1 MSYQTITNLS
11 LDSQNLSVNLV
22 NNQTNQFSLYEI
34 SAGSKNSPFMDMLN
48 SRTQELFSQK
58 NDDAFGF
65 SAGFVNHNAVSG
77 GISSGIG
84 ETAATEDCY
93 KSADSELNNTRN
105 EKTDSF
111 SDNEVNKNNR
121 EKEINKKTDSE
132 KTVDEKNVESQTDCE
147 KNRYLNENDDNK
159 VSEDEKKSEKDLKN
173 GRHSLDFNKINQIEE
188 GDSFVSGQNVLHGFA
203 GDEAQKSG
211 IKADVQNVASI
222 QNLKNAKNSKI
233 DKNGIIV
240 DGDTQN
246 QEVLAEKILQ
256 DGKNISDANV
266 KELLNA
272 KNQGNF
278 AKERMNSGDLNENDE
293 SDFAD
298 LLNNRLT
305 SDSIAEGGM
314 PQKNDVRGGKI
325 TVQDLRSESE
335 KQNALLQAENGKN
348 NHNDLRISNVQVS
361 SDGTN
366 FINMEM
372 NQTVN
377 ADVLSLNN
385 QTAGANGSNFQSML
399 NNQIQSNISEFVK
412 AGNIIL
418 KDNDQGQINLI
429 LHPDDL
435 GNVKIH
441 LSLDGK
447 NISGQIIVSSKE
459 ALQVFKD
466 NAETMREAF
475 IKNGFDGASFDVAY
489 NNSGSQSG
497 NNSAFEQNDGT
508 GIIARKMYSNAH
520 ESSGTAFDDD
530 GVNKEIEKY
539 SNYSVNIVA

>member
-1 MSYQTITNLS
+1 MFREICQVSYQTITNLS
-11 LDSQNLSVNLV
+11 LDSQNLSVNFV
-22 NNQTNQFSLYEI
+22 NNQTNQFSLSEI

-48 SRTQELFSQK
+48 SFRQDFSLQKTERTVGSS
-58 NDDAFGF
+58 FGV
-65 SAGFVNHNAVSG
+65 SAGAEKSNGILGSGNSDSFENYNSLDSSEVKGIRTENAETSFVR
-77 GISSGIG
+77 
-84 ETAATEDCY
+84 DD
-93 KSADSELNNTRN
+93 KSADEENCVAQKSNGSEKLEDRKKSDDAENG
-105 EKTDSF
+105 KTGSL
-111 SDNEVNKNNR
+111 S
-121 EKEINKKTDSE
+121 EKEDKI
-132 KTVDEKNVESQTDCE
+132 
-147 KNRYLNENDDNK
+147 
-159 VSEDEKKSEKDLKN
+159 SEDEKKIEKKSRKDEFS
-173 GRHSLDFNKINQIEE
+173 SLDFNKMNQIGEGGNLLSVQNGFENGENGEQTSIEGSDSLKNVKNNSKNNKLGLISEFESVNQKALDENNLQEE
-188 GDSFVSGQNVLHGFA
+188 MILGAVSAKKASDVQKQENSARLRLNSSEFD
-203 GDEAQKSG
+203 GDE
-211 IKADVQNVASI
+211 D
-222 QNLKNAKNSKI
+222 
-233 DKNGIIV
+233 
-240 DGDTQN
+240 
-246 QEVLAEKILQ
+246 
-256 DGKNISDANV
+256 
-266 KELLNA
+266 
-272 KNQGNF
+272 
-278 AKERMNSGDLNENDE
+278 
-293 SDFAD
+293 SDFSD
-298 LLNNRLT
+298 LLNNRVA
-305 SDSIAEGGM
+305 SDSLLESEM
-314 PQKNDVRGGKI
+314 QQKNDVKSGKI
-325 TVQDLRSESE
+325 TVQDLRSENE

-348 NHNDLRISNVQVS
+348 SQNNLKISDVQVS

-372 NQTVN
+372 NQAAS

-475 IKNGFDGASFDVAY
+475 IKNGFDGANFDVAY

-497 NNSAFEQNDGT
+497 NSSGFEQNDGT
-508 GIIARKMYSNAH
+508 GLIAKKMYSNAH
-520 ESSGTAFDDD
+520 DSSGTAFDDD
-530 GVNKEIEKY
+530 RMSQEIEKY